1 MIDIKL
7 IGQNIRKER
16 KRQLLTIEAL
26 SEKADIS
33 ENFLGKI
40 ERGEGIPSLQTIDSL
55 ACALNVSIDS
65 LLHGVQE
72 NTEYKFISS
81 LMELNDLSPHNKEQF
96 IDFIQS
102 NIKYFK

>member
-1 MIDIKL
+1 MIDVKIM
-7 IGQNIRKER
+7 GQNIRKER

-40 ERGEGIPSLQTIDSL
+40 ERGEGIPSLQTIDSI

-65 LLHGVQE
+65 LLHSRQKNAE
-72 NTEYKFISS
+72 HKFFSS
-81 LMELNDLSPHNKEQF
+81 LMELNELTPQKKEQF
-96 IDFIQS
+96 IDFIQA

>member
-1 MIDIKL
+1 MIDVKQM
-7 IGQNIRKER
+7 GKNIRTER

-40 ERGEGIPSLQTIDSL
+40 ERGEGIPSLQTIDSI

-65 LLHGVQE
+65 LIRGQQE
-72 NTEYKFISS
+72 NAEHKFFSS
-81 LMELNDLSPHNKEQF
+81 LIEINDLTPQNKERF
-96 IDFIQS
+96 IDFIQA
-102 NIKYFK
+102 NIKFFK